1 MSVVAARMHR
11 AVGFGSIFKP
21 RCFLDFERVHIGAEQ
36 HRSPRCASFQ
46 NGDNRRELLPVV
58 NMEIEIT

>member
-21 RCFLDFERVHIGAEQ
+21 RCFLDFKRVHIGAEQ